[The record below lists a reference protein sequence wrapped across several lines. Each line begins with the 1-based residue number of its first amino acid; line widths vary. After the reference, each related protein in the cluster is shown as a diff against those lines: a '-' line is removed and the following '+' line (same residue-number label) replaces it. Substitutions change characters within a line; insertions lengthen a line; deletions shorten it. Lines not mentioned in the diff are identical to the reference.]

1 MGYGVASLMESLI
14 DVLEKESDEYK
25 NLLNLSMQK
34 TQVIVSE
41 DLDQLARITDE
52 EQLIVSRINHLD
64 TIRNEA
70 VQDIANVL
78 NKDVTKLKIADLIK
92 MLGQRPEEQQ
102 KLAAAFDVLQTNVKN
117 VARINEQ
124 NRELIQN
131 ALEMVQFHMNLIQ
144 SMKAAPETANYNRG
158 ACSTGDIIGIERKSF
173 DAKQ

>member
-1 MGYGVASLMESLI
+1 MGYSVASLMEDLI

-41 DLDQLARITDE
+41 DLDQLAKITDE
-52 EQLIVSRINHLD
+52 EQLIVSRINRLD

-78 NKDVTKLKIADLIK
+78 NKDVAKLKIADLIK

-102 KLAAAFDVLQTNVKN
+102 KLAAVFDELQTNVKH
-117 VARINEQ
+117 VARVNGQ

-131 ALEMVQFHMNLIQ
+131 ALEMVQFNMNLLQ

-158 ACSTGDIIGIERKSF
+158 AYNTGDIIGIERKSF

>member
-78 NKDVTKLKIADLIK
+78 NKDVDKLKIVDLIK
-92 MLGQRPEEQQ
+92 MLAGRTEEQE
-102 KLAAAFDVLQTNVKN
+102 KLAAVFDRLRENVRGVKR
-117 VARINEQ
+117 ANEQ
-124 NRELIQN
+124 NGELIRD
-131 ALEMVQFHMNLIQ
+131 ALELVQFNMNVLQ
-144 SMKAAPETANYNRG
+144 SMNKAPESANYNRG
-158 ACSTGDIIGIERKSF
+158 AYNTGDMIGTSHMTF

>member
-1 MGYGVASLMESLI
+1 VASLMENLI
-14 DVLEKESDEYK
+14 AVLQQECVEYNGLLELSGRKTPIIVAGDLNNLEK
-25 NLLNLSMQK
+25 
-34 TQVIVSE
+34 
-41 DLDQLARITDE
+41 ITDE

-92 MLGQRPEEQQ
+92 MLEQRPEEQQ
-102 KLAAAFDVLQTNVKN
+102 KLAAASDALQSVVRN
-117 VARINEQ
+117 VARVNGQ

-131 ALEMVQFHMNLIQ
+131 ALEMVQFNMNLIQ

-158 ACSTGDIIGIERKSF
+158 AYNTGDIIGIERKSF

>member
-102 KLAAAFDVLQTNVKN
+102 KLAAAFDV
-117 VARINEQ
+117 
-124 NRELIQN
+124 
-131 ALEMVQFHMNLIQ
+131 
-144 SMKAAPETANYNRG
+144 S
-158 ACSTGDIIGIERKSF
+158 GIDSECAGNGTVSYESYPVHESGPRNG
-173 DAKQ
+173 